1 MNLTALAFNC
11 TLKPSPK
18 KSSTD
23 KILAETM
30 EEFSKVGVTGE
41 ILRALDYNIKPGV
54 TSDEGEGDDWPM
66 LRKKIMAADIFILG
80 IPIWMGQ
87 PSSVS
92 KRIMER
98 MDAFLGETDDKK
110 RMPSYG
116 KVGICAVVGN
126 EDGAHHVS
134 AEVFQALNDVGFTI
148 PSNGMTY
155 WVGEAMG
162 SVNYIDLKSKQEKT
176 DFATRLMVANAVHL
190 ATLLKNK
197 NYTGL

>member
-54 TSDEGEGDDWPM
+54 TSDEGEGDDWPK
-66 LRKKIMAADIFILG
+66 LRKKIMGADIFVLG

-87 PSSVS
+87 PSSVA

-134 AEVFQALNDVGFTI
+134 AEVFQSLNDVGFTI